1 LYHWKVFNKY
11 ECTKVVSYFSDL
23 WCKGHLKFNK
33 FAKKLI
39 LIVRLLCSMQG
50 DDEIWGW
57 GGGKEGGRGSH
68 KTINF
73 GGKLSFILSF
83 LFFLSADT
91 TEREGIGG

>member
-1 LYHWKVFNKY
+1 
-11 ECTKVVSYFSDL
+11 VVSYFSDL

-57 GGGKEGGRGSH
+57 GGGGGVTKPS
-68 KTINF
+68 
-73 GGKLSFILSF
+73 ILVVN
-83 LFFLSADT
+83 
-91 TEREGIGG
+91 